1 MLQGAAMKFVSRPQ
15 VLTKKPRAI
24 RGYVIH
30 GVELIAHE
38 GRARQRDAFLRQL
51 GASRVH
57 AFEGW
62 RQPAQDGEI
71 TSHVSGAR
79 CAGSAARRM
88 CNNVVPLRGKPTMNN
103 GSRIVSCAISG

>member
-1 MLQGAAMKFVSRPQ
+1 MKFVSRPQ

-24 RGYVIH
+24 RGHVIH

-51 GASRVH
+51 GAGRMH

-71 TSHVSGAR
+71 SGR
-79 CAGSAARRM
+79 LLNSLLSIFRTRRRWRHHF
-88 CNNVVPLRGKPTMNN
+88 PR
-103 GSRIVSCAISG
+103 